1 MQRRTL
7 EGQSRAEAQMLK
19 TESDIMVNQAKVLLL
34 MAQAQ
39 ESADTP
45 EFKRL
50 ELMVKEFEGQRK
62 ALLELAK
69 IEQSNEDKQGTD

>member
-1 MQRRTL
+1 
-7 EGQSRAEAQMLK
+7 
-19 TESDIMVNQAKVLLL
+19 